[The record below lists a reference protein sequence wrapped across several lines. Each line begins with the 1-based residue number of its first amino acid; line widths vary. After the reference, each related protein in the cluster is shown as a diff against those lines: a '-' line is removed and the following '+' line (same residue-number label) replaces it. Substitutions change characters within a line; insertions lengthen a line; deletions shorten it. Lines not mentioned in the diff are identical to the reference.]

1 MNRGA
6 VKVGISLSNRFSI
19 LEIFRGI
26 VGKRGWDYLE
36 RRHKLRTKCRIEASL
51 FYGTGLMG
59 AEIRDVSVSGVQVVC
74 RGRVPR
80 GAEVEIRG
88 LKLYHQAEF
97 HTVRCVVRWSRKDPQ
112 GCVVGLE
119 FLDSFEEVAQSW
131 LAWELKANN
140 IKGANA
146 FRQSHVVGDRPEN
159 LRCWKRNVKKKSS
172 APPTARILQMP
183 GQKEE
188 MVVLDPDNVRLA
200 CLGLNGFGKSAI
212 DRFISREI
220 VAVEDGEVESV
231 VHDRPENAVGVAEI
245 EALIFGFRHI
255 NERER
260 DPVFLHELNPAPWN
274 VEDLAAPADPQA
286 T

>member
-19 LEIFRGI
+19 LNIFKGI
-26 VGKRGWDYLE
+26 VGQRGWDYLE
-36 RRHKLRTKCRIEASL
+36 RRNKLRTKCRIEASL

-80 GAEVEIRG
+80 GAEVELRG

-112 GCVVGLE
+112 GSILGLE

-140 IKGANA
+140 VKVILA
-146 FRQSHVVGDRPEN
+146 RQRRRAVRVDCLLPAR
-159 LRCWKRNVKKKSS
+159 LI
-172 APPTARILQMP
+172 TARKQLQAR
-183 GQKEE
+183 
-188 MVVLDPDNVRLA
+188 VLNLSPHGALIQSQGRL
-200 CLGLNGFGKSAI
+200 LEPSEK
-212 DRFISREI
+212 
-220 VAVEDGEVESV
+220 VAVSFGPIGHLRKLLLKGWIANVHISGAPTYGVEFAELDSQEIAELKRYLDFFRED
-231 VHDRPENAVGVAEI
+231 
-245 EALIFGFRHI
+245 
-255 NERER
+255 
-260 DPVFLHELNPAPWN
+260 
-274 VEDLAAPADPQA
+274 AA
-286 T
+286 

>member
-1 MNRGA
+1 M
-6 VKVGISLSNRFSI
+6 KVGISLSNRFSI

-140 IKGANA
+140 IKVILARQRRRAVRVECLLPARLITPRKQLQARVLNLSPYGALV
-146 FRQSHVVGDRPEN
+146 QSQG
-159 LRCWKRNVKKKSS
+159 
-172 APPTARILQMP
+172 
-183 GQKEE
+183 
-188 MVVLDPDNVRLA
+188 RL
-200 CLGLNGFGKSAI
+200 LETSEK
-212 DRFISREI
+212 
-220 VAVEDGEVESV
+220 VAVCFGPIGHLNKLMLKGWVANVHVSGAPTYGVEFVELEGQELAELKRYLDFFRED
-231 VHDRPENAVGVAEI
+231 
-245 EALIFGFRHI
+245 
-255 NERER
+255 
-260 DPVFLHELNPAPWN
+260 
-274 VEDLAAPADPQA
+274 AA
-286 T
+286 